1 MTRTTG
7 SSGAKT
13 LEAIKRAGVKRIY
26 EHGFEA
32 MKLRDLAAD
41 VGIQPGSLYNYITQ
55 KEEFLFTL
63 IREIM
68 EELHAG
74 LRATLEGAHGPLDAL
89 ERFVDFHIR
98 WHTARRRE
106 VFIGNMELRSL
117 SQPHYREI
125 VELRQLYEGELR
137 SILEDGNR
145 RGVWSVDEP
154 QITTF
159 AIIAMLTGV
168 CTWYRPRGRLSQ
180 DQLVAHYRSLVL
192 STVAL
197 RPA

>member
-1 MTRTTG
+1 MTRTSG
-7 SSGAKT
+7 SNGAKT
-13 LEAIKRAGVKRIY
+13 LDAIKRAGVKRIY

-63 IREIM
+63 IKEIM
-68 EELHAG
+68 EELHTG
-74 LRATLEGAHGPLDAL
+74 LRAALANADGPLQAL
-89 ERFVDFHIR
+89 ESFVDFHIR

-106 VFIGNMELRSL
+106 VFVGNMELRSL

-125 VELRQLYEGELR
+125 VELRQAYEDELLAV
-137 SILEDGNR
+137 LEDGNR
-145 RGVWSVDEP
+145 KRIWSVPEP
-154 QITTF
+154 RIAVF

-168 CTWYRPRGRLSQ
+168 CAWYRPRGRLSQ
-180 DQLVAHYRSLVL
+180 EALVSHYR
-192 STVAL
+192 AL
-197 RPA
+197 TLGAVGLRRS

>member
-1 MTRTTG
+1 MTRTSG
-7 SSGAKT
+7 SNGAKT
-13 LEAIKRAGVKRIY
+13 LDAIKRAGVKRIY

-41 VGIQPGSLYNYITQ
+41 VGIQPGSLYNYISQ
-55 KEEFLFTL
+55 KEEFLFSL
-63 IREIM
+63 IKEIM
-68 EELHAG
+68 EELHSG
-74 LRATLEGAHGPLDAL
+74 LREALAGAAAPLEAL

-106 VFIGNMELRSL
+106 VFVGNMELRSL

-125 VELRQLYEGELR
+125 VEMRRAYEDELR
-137 SILEDGNR
+137 AILDDGNR
-145 RGVWSVDEP
+145 RGVWSVAEP

-168 CTWYRPRGRLSQ
+168 CAWYRPRGRLSQ
-180 DQLVAHYRSLVL
+180 DALVRHYRGLVFGA
-192 STVAL
+192 VAL
-197 RPA
+197 RRE

>member
-1 MTRTTG
+1 MTRTSG
-7 SSGAKT
+7 SNGAKT
-13 LEAIKRAGVKRIY
+13 LDAIKRAGVKRIY

-63 IREIM
+63 IKEIM

-74 LRATLEGAHGPLDAL
+74 LRAALADAGGPLEAL

-106 VFIGNMELRSL
+106 VFVGNMELRSL
-117 SQPHYREI
+117 SQAHYREI
-125 VELRQLYEGELR
+125 VDLRQAYEDELHTV
-137 SILEDGNR
+137 LEDGNR
-145 RGVWSVDEP
+145 QRIWSVPEP
-154 QITTF
+154 RITVF

-180 DQLVAHYRSLVL
+180 EALVGHYRGLTLGAVG
-192 STVAL
+192 L
-197 RPA
+197 RRS

>member
-74 LRATLEGAHGPLDAL
+74 LRATLEGADGPLDAL